1 MIRLLSRTVRHSTHS
16 TVAAATLTSW
26 RGLAS
31 ARGGGGL
38 KRRDSSYVGYFI
50 VFLVAMQVMYGTKAG
65 WKRVIG
71 E

>member
-1 MIRLLSRTVRHSTHS
+1 M
-16 TVAAATLTSW
+16 SW